1 VDIWKYL
8 TDGETVLKEFKL
20 SGFDVHATTKRLFSS
35 TPNGSIVQ
43 DYDYY
48 YISSVLF
55 KSKRYLWLIPVGA
68 AIIIAALY
76 FLSPGRSN
84 IDPISFWI
92 ALAGGIA
99 VIVLGA
105 VLRKKVLRLYV
116 IGGLNPEF
124 QGRSE
129 DLESLFQIIRGKS
142 VLTKPTVPNPG

>member
-8 TDGETVLKEFKL
+8 TDGETILKEFRL
-20 SGFDVHATTKRLFSS
+20 SGFDVHATSKRLFSS
-35 TPNGSIVQ
+35 TASGSIVQ
-43 DYDYY
+43 DYDYH

-55 KSKRYLWLIPVGA
+55 KSKRYLWLIAIGV

-84 IDPISFWI
+84 IDPILFWI
-92 ALAGGIA
+92 ALAGGTGI
-99 VIVLGA
+99 IVLGS

-116 IGGLNPEF
+116 IGGLTPEF

-142 VLTKPTVPNPG
+142 VLTKPTVSKKE